1 MLKFR
6 TLEYQIDRANVIVC
20 NFVLTVMDF
29 NLLNQLI
36 AYDVSLHG
44 DPIMKWLDGIDLLI
58 VFKKI

>member
-1 MLKFR
+1 
-6 TLEYQIDRANVIVC
+6 
-20 NFVLTVMDF
+20 MDF

-58 VFKKI
+58 VFKKIWR